1 MTFTEN
7 GVPLLTP
14 EEVARVTVN
23 HGSPEANARHKA
35 RVDEIVRRIQSGELK
50 RPDF

>member
-14 EEVARVTVN
+14 EEVSRVTVTY
-23 HGSPEANARHKA
+23 GSPEADARHKA
-35 RVDEIVRRIQSGELK
+35 KVDAIMRRIQSGELK
-50 RPDF
+50 RPVF